1 MDQMLTKMRE
11 EFDKDDYSRE
21 AIKKILS
28 SYKSRKEDW
37 SKFYF
42 YDPHKYTRNLVDTGN
57 GKYNAMI
64 LVWPEG
70 IASPIHDHSEN
81 DCFVK
86 VLEGELTETR
96 YEWPKNEEEEVDM
109 TEIGRDT
116 YTLNEVTYMCDKIGL
131 HRMENNSNSKPAVTL
146 HVYIPGYQ
154 TCQIFDEHTGHK
166 TKCQVTFFTKYGQ
179 KVDYKGSKE
188 GTIIKIE

>member
-1 MDQMLTKMRE
+1 MDVMLKNLRE
-11 EFDKDDYSRE
+11 EFDKDQYSVDT
-21 AIKKILS
+21 IKKILQ

-37 SKFYF
+37 KKFYF

-70 IASPIHDHSEN
+70 IMSPIHDHTSN

-86 VLEGELTETR
+86 VLEGELTEVK
-96 YEWPKNEEEEVDM
+96 YEWPTDECEETGM
-109 TEIGRDT
+109 IEIGKDT
-116 YTLNEVTYMCDKIGL
+116 YSINEVTYMCDKIGL
-131 HRMENNSNSKPAVTL
+131 HRMENPSNSKPAVTL
-146 HVYIPGYQ
+146 HVYIPGYNV
-154 TCQIFDEHTGHK
+154 CQIFDEHTGHK
-166 TKCQVTFFTKYGQ
+166 TQCNVTYYTKYGQ

-188 GTIIKIE
+188 GTIVKID